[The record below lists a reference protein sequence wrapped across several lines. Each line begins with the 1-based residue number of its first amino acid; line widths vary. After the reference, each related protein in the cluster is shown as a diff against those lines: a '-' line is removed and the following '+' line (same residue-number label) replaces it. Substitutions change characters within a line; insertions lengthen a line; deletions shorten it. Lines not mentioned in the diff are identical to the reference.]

1 MKEFFHTANLDLNVV
16 FKCFNT
22 NKLSLNK
29 DKTKYALLNK
39 AREKDNIPSK
49 LPPLFIND
57 REIK

>member
-16 FKCFNT
+16 LKCFNT

-29 DKTKYALLNK
+29 DKTKYALLQK
-39 AREKDNIPSK
+39 AREKDNIRSK
-49 LPPLFIND
+49 LPPLLIND

>member
-29 DKTKYALLNK
+29 DKTKCALLHK

-49 LPPLFIND
+49 RPPLFIND